1 MKTKELNLCLLKNIP
16 EIKEKYEEETLWQEK
31 DETGSHTVFG
41 NVFTPYLLSCG
52 DNGDFGNLKKC
63 FDFIENVLSENDRYS
78 EEVIAFSMLER
89 IYDDTGKKYE
99 NFMKNKTKKLFYEV
113 IKNYFN

>member
-41 NVFTPYLLSCG
+41 NVFSPYLLSCG

-78 EEVIAFSMLER
+78 EEVITFSVLER

>member
-1 MKTKELNLCLLKNIP
+1 MNDSDPLIS
-16 EIKEKYEEETLWQEK
+16 EKSL
-31 DETGSHTVFG
+31 
-41 NVFTPYLLSCG
+41 PYYFIFPC
-52 DNGDFGNLKKC
+52 DFGNLKKC

-78 EEVIAFSMLER
+78 EEVITFSVLER